1 MNHKPS
7 GIYTF
12 SSCGKMRKMANS
24 VNDEVAS
31 FDSAFE
37 EALKCLSQFNMSSA
51 LKLEQKEA
59 STLVLE
65 SIYWLRCQM
74 ALGKA

>member
-1 MNHKPS
+1 MNHKPN